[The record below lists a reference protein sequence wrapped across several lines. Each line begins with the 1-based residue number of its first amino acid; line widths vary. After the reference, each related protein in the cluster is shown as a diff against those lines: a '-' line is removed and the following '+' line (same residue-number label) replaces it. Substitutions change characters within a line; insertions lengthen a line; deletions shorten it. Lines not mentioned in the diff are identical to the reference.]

1 MSMKQ
6 NIKSGLRIAGT
17 TKKYRINFL
26 VIAACLIL
34 ASCSGQVPTQS
45 EIDSD
50 IQENRAAQLVR
61 VGDTTRAGGDLGTAM
76 QLYQR
81 AATMRPDWTQPLL
94 RLAET
99 AAAAGMNTTAL
110 DAYTRAQTLE
120 PHNVGIG
127 RAALKDGQ
135 LETALAS
142 FTNAA
147 QLAPTDNQGYNGAGI
162 VLDLQGAH
170 LRAQERY
177 MTGIERA
184 PDNLPLKNNLGLS
197 LALAGEYADAIQLLS
212 DAVKDPNAGPGTR
225 HNLSLVYGLAGDEE
239 NARRVALSDLNA
251 AAVENNL
258 AFYARLRAMTA
269 KERSKAIFGVLR

>member
-1 MSMKQ
+1 MSMKK
-6 NIKSGLRIAGT
+6 NITSGQHFAGISQ
-17 TKKYRINFL
+17 KYRINFL

-99 AAAAGMNTTAL
+99 AAAAGLNSAAI
-110 DAYTRAQTLE
+110 DAYARAQALE
-120 PHNVGIG
+120 PDNVDIALGIG

-142 FTNAA
+142 FTAAA
-147 QLAPTDNQGYNGAGI
+147 QLAPTDNRGYNGAGI

-170 LRAQERY
+170 VRAQERY

-197 LALAGEYADAIQLLS
+197 C
-212 DAVKDPNAGPGTR
+212 VVR
-225 HNLSLVYGLAGDEE
+225 
-239 NARRVALSDLNA
+239 
-251 AAVENNL
+251 
-258 AFYARLRAMTA
+258 
-269 KERSKAIFGVLR
+269 